1 MLPKQ
6 PEVEDSQKDKGSMSP
21 ADGGGW
27 KRVIEGFPWFA
38 GEGRYPIPA
47 YSEFMPPPRL
57 GRSPF
62 GDIDL
67 SLFSEEDPCGWG
79 VSEMEEEY
87 ELRPGLEN
95 IAKQIMEQLLKL
107 GRGMPP
113 PHIAG
118 HQGRNLQ
125 DNPYWPPE
133 LAARAGALDHE
144 RYVVFLP
151 LALSKTQD
159 DKGRMSW
166 TFFGSS
172 EQGPERAFWK
182 GFYSAS
188 GQERPEPESL
198 SFLIRLL
205 SRAFGESADDPAQLG
220 KIGFGILPSERNE
233 RFPYWHEDP
242 LPSWSRPH
250 LIEEQASWDG
260 VRYLLTFRPFSRLPA
275 TVRER
280 YLAGKLALLPF
291 PGSLVFWG
299 MPDYLRLQE
308 QLPMGLQMP
317 LLGLVTR
324 HGGPGGIRVP
334 QSGWL
339 HEPRRDQE
347 AAKIQEDLLLNTYR
361 RTHRWDRVHRYEDA
375 VAKSTRVDKMTQVL
389 FGTAL
394 DTLGLYD
401 KPMARN
407 CQLWTENVQLLL
419 DGPNATGKEIDQA
432 ANVVVEGGLFR
443 YRFQFPPMRV
453 GWYEVYWQRPL
464 VAYLSHETGEPEL
477 LPAAPLGYLT
487 AYRTDSPDLSRPVEL
502 WPRLLQ
508 RKVYLSA
515 LQNLDSSHD
524 HYKHQTPLNILRLL
538 NSWQLWGERPLP
550 RSFARQLLRI
560 SKEESLDQWLNS
572 LPERASHPK
581 EGRRIQQELEGLLEP
596 RGPDPALPEAL
607 TYPETATRPF
617 EQAFWQEILTLS
629 HGRYINKDNAD
640 PVQDRT
646 TQSLLTH
653 KQRDLEQL
661 GDFLIHRYRQAITAA
676 GMQDQAVCG
685 DLPFRWQTDFDF
697 SLFDGWK
704 INQEGPDHERNIL
717 VVIPGQNRDEA
728 VVMADH
734 YDTAYME
741 DIYEKS
747 RGGSGARLAAA
758 GADDNHSATA
768 TLLQA
773 APIFLELARQGQL
786 ARDIWLLHLTGEE
799 FPSDCM
805 GARSFCQALVEK
817 AVRLR
822 LSEGQFMDLSSV
834 RVVGVLVLDMIA
846 HNRDSANNI
855 FQISPGKNPQA
866 LQLAWEAHIANRI
879 WDAKTFEWNQSPERR
894 GMGHGERSKHG
905 RKIPDIAIHP
915 LLDGEVRTTDDPH
928 SSLYNTDGQIFS
940 DIGAPVVLFMENYD
954 IHRSGYHDSKDT
966 TENIDLGFG
975 AAVAAVAI
983 ETVARVATSNGIPGG
998 KTA

>member
-1 MLPKQ
+1 M
-6 PEVEDSQKDKGSMSP
+6 
-21 ADGGGW
+21 
-27 KRVIEGFPWFA
+27 IEGFPRFE
-38 GEGRYPIPA
+38 GEGSFPIPA
-47 YSEFMPPPRL
+47 YSEFMPPPRV
-57 GRSPF
+57 GRSPW

-67 SLFSEEDPCGWG
+67 SLFSEEDPHGWC
-79 VSEMEEEY
+79 VPEIEEEY
-87 ELRPGLEN
+87 GLRPGLEN
-95 IAKQIMEQLLKL
+95 IAGQIMEQLLKL
-107 GRGMPP
+107 GRALPA

-118 HQGRNLQ
+118 HKGRNLQ
-125 DNPYWPPE
+125 GNPYWPPE
-133 LAARAGALDHE
+133 LAARAGTLDHE
-144 RYVVFLP
+144 RHVVFLP

-159 DKGRMSW
+159 DKGRVGW

-182 GFYSAS
+182 GFYSAP
-188 GQERPEPESL
+188 GQELPKPESL
-198 SFLIRLL
+198 SFIIRLL
-205 SRAFGESADDPAQLG
+205 GKAFGERAVDPAQLG
-220 KIGFGILPSERNE
+220 KIGFRILPSEKNE
-233 RFPYWHEDP
+233 RFPYWNEDP
-242 LPSWSRPH
+242 LPSWSRPY

-260 VRYLLTFRPFSRLPA
+260 VRYLLTFRPFGRLPA

-308 QLPMGLQMP
+308 QLPMALQMP
-317 LLGLVTR
+317 LLRLVTR

-347 AAKIQEDLLLNTYR
+347 ASKIQEDLLLNTYR

-375 VAKSTRVDKMTQVL
+375 VAKSTRVDKITQVL

-407 CQLWTENVQLLL
+407 CQLCTEDVQLLL
-419 DGPNATGKEIDQA
+419 DGPKATRKEIEQA
-432 ANVVVEGGLFR
+432 ADRVVEGGLFQ
-443 YRFQFPPMRV
+443 YRFQFPAMRV

-464 VAYLSHETGEPEL
+464 VAYLCHETGKPEL
-477 LPAAPLGYLT
+477 LSDAPRGYLT
-487 AYRTDSPDLSRPVEL
+487 AYRADSPDLSRPVEL
-502 WPRLLQ
+502 WPRLL
-508 RKVYLSA
+508 RRDVYLSA
-515 LQNLDSSHD
+515 LQDLDSPHD

-538 NSWQLWGERPLP
+538 NSWQLWGKRPLP
-550 RSFARQLLRI
+550 RSFARQLLRV
-560 SKEESLDQWLNS
+560 SKEESLDQWLNL
-572 LPERASHPK
+572 LPKRASQPAA
-581 EGRRIQQELEGLLEP
+581 GRRIQQELEGILEQ
-596 RGPDPALPEAL
+596 RGPDPVLPEPL
-607 TYPETATRPF
+607 TYPETAIRPF
-617 EQAFWQEILTLS
+617 EQSYWQDILTLS

-640 PVQDRT
+640 PVWDRT

-661 GDFLIHRYRQAITAA
+661 GDFLIQRYRQAINAA
-676 GMQDQAVCG
+676 GMQDRAVCG

-697 SLFDGWK
+697 PLFGGWK
-704 INQEGPDHERNIL
+704 INQEGHGHERNIL
-717 VVIPGQNRDEA
+717 VVIPGQNRGQA

-734 YDTAYME
+734 CDTAYME

-768 TLLQA
+768 ALLQA
-773 APIFLELARQGQL
+773 APIFLKLARQGRL

-799 FPSDCM
+799 FPSDCL

-817 AVRLR
+817 TLRLR
-822 LSEGQFMDLSSV
+822 LSDGRFIDLSSV
-834 RVVGVLVLDMIA
+834 RVVGALVLDMIA
-846 HNRDSANNI
+846 HNRDSAKNI
-855 FQISPGKNPQA
+855 FQISPGKGAQA
-866 LQLAWEAHIANRI
+866 LQLAREAHIATRI
-879 WDAKTFEWNQSPERR
+879 WNAKTAEWNQSSERF
-894 GMGHGERSKHG
+894 GAGHGERSQDG
-905 RKIPDIAIHP
+905 RKVPDIALHP
-915 LLDGEVRTTDDPH
+915 ELDGEVRTTDDPH

-966 TENIDLGFG
+966 MENIDLDFG

-983 ETVARVATSNGIPGG
+983 ETVARAATSVQMPGS
-998 KTA
+998 TAA